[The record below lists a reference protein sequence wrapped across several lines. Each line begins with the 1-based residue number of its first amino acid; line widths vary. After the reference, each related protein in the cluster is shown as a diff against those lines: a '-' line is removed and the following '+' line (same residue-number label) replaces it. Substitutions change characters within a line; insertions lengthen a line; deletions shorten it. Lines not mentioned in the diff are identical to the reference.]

1 MHQGVPRGRGVSF
14 SRTYLMEIKTNV
26 TKALAL
32 VLSTDHRAKL
42 LNEMGMRK
50 GGSR

>member
-1 MHQGVPRGRGVSF
+1 
-14 SRTYLMEIKTNV
+14 MEIKTNV